1 MVNSLKFAA
10 LAIAGSLVCAPGH
23 ATGFTTIT
31 QDFWANFA
39 TEGASEFSYVY
50 QYNGP
55 LRLYDVTIDWTGY
68 AYTSFQYGDEEG
80 DPYEQGFTAGVSY
93 EIFGTDRFGNGVDYV
108 NGTSSSGSAQC
119 TTTSCSLYYSAG
131 GTDVYTG
138 GSAVS
143 GFLGND
149 YLTVTT
155 FSYIDPSF
163 EYANAGVGGTITYRL
178 GPVPEPAS
186 WALMLGGFGLVGGVL
201 RRRSS
206 AVRCA

>member
-1 MVNSLKFAA
+1 MNSLKFAA
-10 LAIAGSLVCAPGH
+10 LAITGALVCAPVH

-39 TEGASEFSYVY
+39 TEGSSENSVIY

-55 LRLYDVTIDWTGY
+55 LRLYDVTINWTGY

-80 DPYEQGFTAGVSY
+80 DPYEQGFSAGVSY
-93 EIFGTDRFGNGVDYV
+93 HIFGTDRFGNAVDYG
-108 NGTSSSGSAQC
+108 NGVSSSGSTQC
-119 TTTSCSLYYSAG
+119 TTTSCSLSYSAG
-131 GTDVYTG
+131 GNDIYTD
-138 GSAVS
+138 VS

-163 EYANAGVGGTITYRL
+163 DYSDVGVSGTITYRL
-178 GPVPEPAS
+178 GPVPEPAN
-186 WALMLGGFGLVGGVL
+186 WALMLGGFGLVGCAL
-201 RRRSS
+201 RRRSP
-206 AVRCA
+206 AIRFA